1 MAYDLFSLKG
11 KVAVAVGGTSGIGR
25 ALALGFARA
34 GATVIA
40 SSRRQDLVESTAA
53 EIEALGSKT
62 LRLVSDVSDRPSL
75 EKLCSATAAQFGKV
89 DICLVTAGM
98 IKKQPS
104 IDVSEE
110 DWVRIIDVNLNGS
123 FRANQIF
130 GRQMLEQKSG
140 VIINTASLTS
150 FVSFPEVCAYNAS
163 KAGVKM
169 MTETL
174 AVEFAP
180 HGVRVNAIA
189 PGVFRTPLNTK
200 VLDIPERLEG
210 ILRRTPMGRL
220 GELEELVGAAVYL
233 ASDAAKFVTGITIP
247 VDGGF
252 LAKGF

>member
-1 MAYDLFSLKG
+1 MAEDLFSLKG
-11 KVAVAVGGTSGIGR
+11 KIAVAVGGTSGIGR

-62 LRLVSDVSDRPSL
+62 LRLVSDVGDRPSL
-75 EKLCSATAAQFGKV
+75 EKLCSATVAQFGKV

-104 IDVSEE
+104 VDVSEE

-130 GRQMLEQKSG
+130 GRQMLKQKSG

>member
-1 MAYDLFSLKG
+1 MADDLFSLKG

-40 SSRRQDLVESTAA
+40 SSRRQDLVENTAA

-62 LRLVSDVSDRPSL
+62 LRLVSDVGDRPSL
-75 EKLCSATAAQFGKV
+75 EKLCGATVAQFGKV

-130 GRQMLEQKSG
+130 GRQMLKQKSG

-233 ASDAAKFVTGITIP
+233 ASDAARFVTGITIP

>member
-1 MAYDLFSLKG
+1 MAEDLFSLKG

-75 EKLCSATAAQFGKV
+75 EKLCSATVAQFGKV

-110 DWVRIIDVNLNGS
+110 DWVRIVDVNLNGS

-130 GRQMLEQKSG
+130 GRQMLKQKSG

>member
-1 MAYDLFSLKG
+1 MAEDLFSLKG

-62 LRLVSDVSDRPSL
+62 LRLVSDVGDRPSL
-75 EKLCSATAAQFGKV
+75 EKLCGDTVAQFGKV

-130 GRQMLEQKSG
+130 GRQMLKQKSG

>member
-1 MAYDLFSLKG
+1 LADDLFSIEG
-11 KVAVAVGGTSGIGR
+11 RIAVAVGGTSGIGR
-25 ALALGFARA
+25 ALALGVARA
-34 GATVIA
+34 GATGIA

-75 EKLCSATAAQFGKV
+75 EKLCSATVAQFGKV

-104 IDVSEE
+104 VDVAEE
-110 DWVRIIDVNLNGS
+110 DWVRIVDVNLNGS

-130 GRQMLEQKSG
+130 GRQMLKQKSG

-189 PGVFRTPLNTK
+189 PGVFRTPLNTM

>member
-1 MAYDLFSLKG
+1 LADDLFSLKG

-62 LRLVSDVSDRPSL
+62 LRLVSDVGDRPSL
-75 EKLCSATAAQFGKV
+75 EKLCSATVAQFGKV

-104 IDVSEE
+104 IDVPEE

-130 GRQMLEQKSG
+130 GRQMLKQKSG

-174 AVEFAP
+174 AVEFAA